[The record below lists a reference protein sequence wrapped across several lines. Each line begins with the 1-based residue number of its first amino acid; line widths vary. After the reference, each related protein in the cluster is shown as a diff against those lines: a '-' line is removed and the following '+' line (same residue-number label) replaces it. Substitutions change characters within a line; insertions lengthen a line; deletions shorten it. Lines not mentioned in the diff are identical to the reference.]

1 MSGNSNGMQTCPSKE
16 ELMKKINE
24 HSFAVDDLLLYLDTH
39 PQDVQARGLLKENG
53 SGKAEIP

>member
-39 PQDVQARGLLKENG
+39 PDCEKGLQCYREKIG
-53 SGKAEIP
+53 RAHV